1 MGNLEK
7 ELFVDN
13 IHKESCQR
21 TDTGQTAVQVHDL
34 TIKCLLLA
42 DTRTDIWDFFYLFK
56 HGSKPP
62 KNVIKGCILNSWL
75 LFKPAVIKHFQ
86 KTETMYPNQTN
97 VQMFLGQITTFRGES
112 PCEVMVGQVVTGM
125 FRKYCN
131 GTIFCFAALF
141 SKPEQFYYFRV
152 WELCKTSYLG
162 LTLIKFMI

>member
-1 MGNLEK
+1 MSSALR
-7 ELFVDN
+7 
-13 IHKESCQR
+13 HR
-21 TDTGQTAVQVHDL
+21 T
-34 TIKCLLLA
+34 
-42 DTRTDIWDFFYLFK
+42 TDIWDFLYLLK
-56 HGSKPP
+56 HRLKEPP

-75 LFKPAVIKHFQ
+75 LFKTKVKRHFQ
-86 KTETMYPNQTN
+86 ETKTMYPNQTN

-162 LTLIKFMI
+162 LTLIKVMI